1 MSKLG
6 HYAEECAF
14 LYTKY
19 MAHNGRGT
27 FEYTPSATPALAMNS
42 VELWDSERI
51 LSNKDGQNNEY
62 NGYFDL
68 IPPPGIPTK

>member
-6 HYAEECAF
+6 YYAEECAF

-19 MAHNGRGT
+19 MAYNRRGT
-27 FEYTPSATPALAMNS
+27 FEYTPSVTPALVINS

-62 NGYFDL
+62 NGYFNL
-68 IPPPGIPTK
+68 IPPLGILTK